1 MLISCCELT
10 VFCITD
16 LSLIELFSNVLKA
29 GFLMMRL
36 LKVCVCVCVCVCGGG
51 GGGGGGL
58 YCVPIMYLKT
68 AI

>member
-16 LSLIELFSNVLKA
+16 LSLELFSNVLKV
-29 GFLMMRL
+29 GFLIMWVF
-36 LKVCVCVCVCVCGGG
+36 KVCVCV

-58 YCVPIMYLKT
+58 DCLPIMYLKT

>member
-16 LSLIELFSNVLKA
+16 LSLELFSNVLKA
-29 GFLMMRL
+29 GFLIMWL
-36 LKVCVCVCVCVCGGG
+36 FKVGGG
-51 GGGGGGL
+51 GV

>member
-1 MLISCCELT
+1 MLISYERT

-16 LSLIELFSNVLKA
+16 LSLELFSNVRKA
-29 GFLMMRL
+29 CFLIMEL
-36 LKVCVCVCVCVCGGG
+36 FKVCVWGW
-51 GGGGGGL
+51 GGGL

>member
-16 LSLIELFSNVLKA
+16 LSLELFSNVRKA
-29 GFLMMRL
+29 GFLIMGL
-36 LKVCVCVCVCVCGGG
+36 FKVWGGVRGGG
-51 GGGGGGL
+51 GGV
-58 YCVPIMYLKT
+58 YRIPIMYLKT